1 MKNLITFLSVD
12 EQKLSALIL
21 CLFLL
26 AGIAGYKYI
35 YVGDISTNMKDLL
48 EFIAGAIASMNIVNK
63 IKGDNK

>member
-1 MKNLITFLSVD
+1 MKHIINFLSVD
-12 EQKLSALIL
+12 EQKLSTLIL

-35 YVGDISTNMKDLL
+35 YIGDISTNMKDLL

-63 IKGDNK
+63 IRGN